1 MTNINTP
8 LAAALSA
15 FVLASA
21 GAAVAQDANDPLL
34 TEAEVSIVEAIGTV
48 EATVSGPVTEASLD
62 VFADRLSYVVTAE
75 GDTSWDEV
83 IVDAQ
88 TGEILGRLGA
98 SAATPELFEALA
110 LAEQERL
117 IGEHM
122 FDDDEEDLLELAEA
136 FGLEPG
142 DEIPEEMLQAM
153 VDFGCDDDAESMDD
167 EDLAEASV
175 CELSEEDL
183 DDLIAEDEAD
193 LTDDE

>member
-34 TEAEVSIVEAIGTV
+34 TDAEISIVEAIGTV
-48 EATVSGPVTEASLD
+48 EATVSGPVIEASID

-75 GDTSWDEV
+75 GDTSWEEV

-98 SAATPELFEALA
+98 SAATPEHFEALA

-117 IGEHM
+117 VGEHM
-122 FDDDEEDLLELAEA
+122 FEDDGLFELAEA

-142 DEIPEEMLQAM
+142 DEIPEEMMQAM
-153 VDFGCDDDAESMDD
+153 LEFGCGDEPGALDD
-167 EDLAEASV
+167 EVLKEGDV
-175 CELSEEDL
+175 CELSYDEL
-183 DDLIAEDEAD
+183 GADDNAELSEDE
-193 LTDDE
+193 